1 MASFLI
7 DTITRLF
14 IQMRLMKAI
23 HFLVDPYYLVL
34 RYLVIIYVPVNTYIE
49 ICQTEVR
56 TCVSEVSNN
65 KS

>member
-1 MASFLI
+1 
-7 DTITRLF
+7 
-14 IQMRLMKAI
+14 MKAI

-34 RYLVIIYVPVNTYIE
+34 PYLMIIYVPVYTYIE

-65 KS
+65 KF